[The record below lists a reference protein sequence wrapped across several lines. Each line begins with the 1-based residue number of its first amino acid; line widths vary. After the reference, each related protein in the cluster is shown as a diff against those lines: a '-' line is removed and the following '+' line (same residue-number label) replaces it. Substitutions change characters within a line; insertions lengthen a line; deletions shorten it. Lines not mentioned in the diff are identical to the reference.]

1 MFSLGVVRDAD
12 TEMTVRKEDFLY
24 PHSPRNRG
32 TAHHAR
38 LYMEVPRLVRRQRE
52 RGGNVGKSTYC
63 GFCGEEWERQG
74 KQD

>member
-1 MFSLGVVRDAD
+1 MISLGVVRDAD

-38 LYMEVPRLVRRQRE
+38 LHTKVPRLVRRQRE
-52 RGGNVGKSTYC
+52 
-63 GFCGEEWERQG
+63 
-74 KQD
+74 